1 MGILESLGNQSVLP
15 IINFQ
20 NSKLALQTTEA
31 LLKGGIKNLEVT
43 LRSKDSLLTLKEI
56 RKEFP
61 KVLLGA
67 GTILKEEQI
76 DQLQDIGINF
86 GVSPGWDESIWE
98 KSQKNNFFLIP
109 GILTP
114 TELNRVSKSNCP
126 AVKIFPVEPVGGYP
140 YMKALIAPF
149 RDLGIKYLP
158 TGGVT
163 QNLTS
168 AYLNDPDLLT
178 IGGSWITPQ
187 DLVQNLQ
194 FSRIT
199 KLAKEAI
206 SLGN

>member
-1 MGILESLGNQSVLP
+1 
-15 IINFQ
+15 
-20 NSKLALQTTEA
+20 
-31 LLKGGIKNLEVT
+31 
-43 LRSKDSLLTLKEI
+43 
-56 RKEFP
+56 
-61 KVLLGA
+61 
-67 GTILKEEQI
+67 
-76 DQLQDIGINF
+76 
-86 GVSPGWDESIWE
+86 
-98 KSQKNNFFLIP
+98 
-109 GILTP
+109 
-114 TELNRVSKSNCP
+114 
-126 AVKIFPVEPVGGYP
+126 
-140 YMKALIAPF
+140 MKALIAPF

>member
-43 LRSKDSLLTLKEI
+43 LRSKDALLTLQEI

-114 TELNRVSKSNCP
+114 TELNRVSKCNCP

-194 FSRIT
+194 FSKIT

>member
-31 LLKGGIKNLEVT
+31 LLKGGITNLEVT
-43 LRSKDSLLTLKEI
+43 LRSKDALLTLQEI

-98 KSQKNNFFLIP
+98 NHRKIISFLF
-109 GILTP
+109 
-114 TELNRVSKSNCP
+114 P
-126 AVKIFPVEPVGGYP
+126 AY
-140 YMKALIAPF
+140 
-149 RDLGIKYLP
+149 
-158 TGGVT
+158 
-163 QNLTS
+163 
-168 AYLNDPDLLT
+168 
-178 IGGSWITPQ
+178 
-187 DLVQNLQ
+187 
-194 FSRIT
+194 
-199 KLAKEAI
+199 
-206 SLGN
+206 